1 MSDLTAH
8 YRHLTTEPRSQLNY
22 ASTTVALREAADTIE
37 AEHRDRALMAE
48 DYGRIIEALTA
59 ERDEAVALLREVQES
74 GVSWEAKGKYRE
86 TQIDATTS
94 DAIFAFLA
102 RTG

>member
-1 MSDLTAH
+1 MSDLTDRLRAGADLIARLPGDDP
-8 YRHLTTEPRSQLNY
+8 Y
-22 ASTTVALREAADTIE
+22 TVPLLREAADGIE
-37 AEHRDRALMAE
+37 
-48 DYGRIIEALTA
+48 
-59 ERDEAVALLREVQES
+59 EAVALLREVQES